1 MSVLNDREKYC
12 LTLLIAKGGQAHGD
26 DIRDIILEHKESF
39 NGLSEQYLRYQAVKR
54 MLNNLVKKGYVTSTK
69 DIFKINPIYEVG
81 IIQQFPV
88 IASKAMKNVISFRK
102 NHVLEFNTSSVEG
115 YLLTEDTME
124 EAPYGLIENLQDAL
138 KLYKI
143 ESYDSVLVKCGKCVE
158 IMMDELNDQYEL
170 FDSDLRTGNMINQL
184 RNEQIREK
192 LNHEINKDYVRTF
205 TDSVSLIYN
214 FRNIM
219 GAHSGFEWGQDQ
231 VATSC
236 LILTFYLS
244 DLYIW
249 AIRRE

>member
-1 MSVLNDREKYC
+1 MSALNDREKYC
-12 LTLLIAKGGQAHGD
+12 LALLIAKGGQALSN

-39 NGLSEQYLRYQAVKR
+39 NGLSEQYLRHQAVKKT
-54 MLNNLVKKGYVTSTK
+54 LNNLKKKGHVTSTK

-81 IIQQFPV
+81 LIQQYPV

-115 YLLTEDTME
+115 YLLTEDTIE
-124 EAPYGLIENLQDAL
+124 VAPYGLIENLQDAL

-192 LNHEINKDYVRTF
+192 LKNEINKDYVRTF
-205 TDSVSLIYN
+205 IDSVSLIYN

-236 LILTFYLS
+236 LILTFYLV

-249 AIRRE
+249 SIRRE

>member
-1 MSVLNDREKYC
+1 
-12 LTLLIAKGGQAHGD
+12 
-26 DIRDIILEHKESF
+26 
-39 NGLSEQYLRYQAVKR
+39 
-54 MLNNLVKKGYVTSTK
+54 
-69 DIFKINPIYEVG
+69 
-81 IIQQFPV
+81 
-88 IASKAMKNVISFRK
+88 
-102 NHVLEFNTSSVEG
+102 
-115 YLLTEDTME
+115 
-124 EAPYGLIENLQDAL
+124 
-138 KLYKI
+138 
-143 ESYDSVLVKCGKCVE
+143 
-158 IMMDELNDQYEL
+158 MMDELNDQYEL